1 METKDELEKKAYAL
15 MESGLNWAE
24 STITILGEDLDYDK
38 AQAMKMA
45 TPFGGGVARWGTVC
59 GAVVGGA
66 MALGYCFGRTKSE
79 EKEKRDKAYAKAQEM
94 IREFERNFSSI
105 QCRDII
111 HLNLLDP
118 ADQKKFEELNL
129 RKKCSQ
135 IVAKNVENIRRL
147 LKEK

>member
-1 METKDELEKKAYAL
+1 
-15 MESGLNWAE
+15 
-24 STITILGEDLDYDK
+24 
-38 AQAMKMA
+38 MA

-59 GAVVGGA
+59 GVVVGAA
-66 MALGYCFGRTKSE
+66 MALGYGFGRTKGE
-79 EKEKRDKAYAKAQEM
+79 EKEKREKAYAKVQEM
-94 IREFERNFSSI
+94 MREFEKNFGTI

-135 IVAKNVENIRRL
+135 IVARNAENVRRL
-147 LKEK
+147 LKE

>member
-1 METKDELEKKAYAL
+1 
-15 MESGLNWAE
+15 
-24 STITILGEDLDYDK
+24 
-38 AQAMKMA
+38 MKMA

-79 EKEKRDKAYAKAQEM
+79 EKEKREKAYAKVQEM